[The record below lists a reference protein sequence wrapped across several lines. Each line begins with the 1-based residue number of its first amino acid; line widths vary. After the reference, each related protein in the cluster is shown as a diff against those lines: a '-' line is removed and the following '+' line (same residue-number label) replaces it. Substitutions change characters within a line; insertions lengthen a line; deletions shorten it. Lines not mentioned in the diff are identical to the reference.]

1 MTRTWFSLHDSSC
14 PLDEAVQPGD
24 VAQGY
29 VAKTVGGLSCYEGA
43 LSYNPMFLTSEI
55 PHGHVATDVRS
66 WSFFASDCVR
76 FFRARTLSPAK
87 IIT

>member
-1 MTRTWFSLHDSSC
+1 MPFGRSG
-14 PLDEAVQPGD
+14 PPGD

-43 LSYNPMFLTSEI
+43 LSYNLMFLTSEI

-66 WSFFASDCVR
+66 WFFFASDCVR
-76 FFRARTLSPAK
+76 FSRARTLSPAK